1 MSVRKLA
8 FFAVSFCAAA
18 AASQLRLFPQRDLVL
33 LGALAVALMVA
44 AALTLKKRTVRLRA
58 VLILA
63 GAGAGLLWCAG
74 FDRAVYGPAAA
85 LDGETVWLEA
95 TVIDWPKETD
105 YGDISVT
112 VEADCGGLFPVSAVM
127 YAHESYAGLRPGDR
141 IGTVA
146 GCELARF
153 RHGEE
158 VTYYT
163 AKGVFL
169 IVEAYGDMDIHRP
182 EQVPLRHRPALLTR
196 ALQQGID
203 RVFADPVNAGLAR
216 ALVAGDKEGL
226 TDQLDQ
232 DLRRTGLS
240 HVVVV
245 SGMHLS
251 ILIWTVTSLLGPYRR
266 RSAAVGFALV
276 LLVMA
281 MAGNTPSVVRAGVL
295 QIFLLAGPLLGRRR
309 DSLTTLSLALML
321 LLMANPYAAAN
332 ISLQLSF
339 GAVLGQYLLG
349 MPIQRWALARLSLP
363 RGRTVPARAWRGLGR
378 FLAAT
383 LASTLSAQVFTVP
396 LCAWYFGTISLIS
409 PVANLLVLW
418 AVTPAFIGGLLAGVA
433 GNVLPVLG
441 QLIALP
447 VSLLLDW
454 MRLVVTALA
463 RVPFAC
469 LTTGS
474 AYYVAWLVFLYVL
487 IALGLLWRG
496 PRRALVPVCGAA
508 CTLCAAMLC
517 TALTFRAGPLTAAV
531 LDVGQGSS
539 AVLRLGGAV
548 VMVDCG
554 GDSYQNPGDV
564 AADYLS
570 DQGVG
575 RVDLLV
581 LTHYHDDHAN
591 GIPRLLERVEAGAL
605 AVPDVEP
612 DSPLR
617 AEILA
622 LAEER
627 GIPVRFIR
635 EDVRLTGGGDLSLTL
650 FAPFAQGETNEE
662 GLTVLAT
669 AGDFD
674 LLITGDMDG
683 EVEQLLLDQT
693 QLPDLELLV
702 AGHHGSK
709 YSTTQALLDALR
721 PEEAVISVGADN
733 LYGHPAPETLDRL
746 ESAGVRVWRTDC
758 NGTVTLRMP

>member
-1 MSVRKLA
+1 MEEQVRYDGASSPEQILNFSCELGRQLLQNGAEIYRVEDSLQRLLAAYGYAKAEIFAIPFCIILTIQEGDHNYTKSVRIQTVSNNLRRLNELNALCRALCRECPPMGESWWRLKRILGEPVYPP
-8 FFAVSFCAAA
+8 AVSY
-18 AASQLRLFPQRDLVL
+18 
-33 LGALAVALMVA
+33 LAHGMVA
-44 AALTLKKRTVRLRA
+44 AFFTLFW
-58 VLILA
+58 
-63 GAGAGLLWCAG
+63 GG
-74 FDRAVYGPAAA
+74 
-85 LDGETVWLEA
+85 
-95 TVIDWPKETD
+95 TVID
-105 YGDISVT
+105 
-112 VEADCGGLFPVSAVM
+112 
-127 YAHESYAGLRPGDR
+127 
-141 IGTVA
+141 
-146 GCELARF
+146 
-153 RHGEE
+153 
-158 VTYYT
+158 
-163 AKGVFL
+163 
-169 IVEAYGDMDIHRP
+169 
-182 EQVPLRHRPALLTR
+182 ALL
-196 ALQQGID
+196 
-203 RVFADPVNAGLAR
+203 VFPCG
-216 ALVAGDKEGL
+216 
-226 TDQLDQ
+226 
-232 DLRRTGLS
+232 
-240 HVVVV
+240 
-245 SGMHLS
+245 
-251 ILIWTVTSLLGPYRR
+251 
-266 RSAAVGFALV
+266 
-276 LLVMA
+276 LLV
-281 MAGNTPSVVRAGVL
+281 
-295 QIFLLAGPLLGRRR
+295 
-309 DSLTTLSLALML
+309 
-321 LLMANPYAAAN
+321 
-332 ISLQLSF
+332 
-339 GAVLGQYLLG
+339 
-349 MPIQRWALARLSLP
+349 
-363 RGRTVPARAWRGLGR
+363 
-378 FLAAT
+378 
-383 LASTLSAQVFTVP
+383 
-396 LCAWYFGTISLIS
+396 
-409 PVANLLVLW
+409 
-418 AVTPAFIGGLLAGVA
+418 
-433 GNVLPVLG
+433 
-441 QLIALP
+441 
-447 VSLLLDW
+447 
-454 MRLVVTALA
+454 RLVVTALA

-662 GLTVLAT
+662 GLTVLASV
-669 AGDFD
+669 GDFD